1 MAKVTLENLGR
12 SSLFGALAE
21 VWRIGSRF
29 LLTPIIIGAIGFTGY
44 GTWTLLFSVA
54 AYLSMANAS
63 FGVAYTKFTAECVHS
78 GEYDRL
84 AGILG
89 AGIASVGAVAVV
101 GLAATW
107 WLSEPILRGLNVPVE
122 LQADARIAL
131 LIVMSTVVARLTIG
145 CTLEVLSG
153 LQRVDLSHR
162 LGITASAVEF
172 VVTVPLVLTGYGLLG
187 MACGYA
193 LGQATCFALGWRWVR
208 RHDAKIRIS
217 PRLATREGLRAV
229 VRVGGS
235 MQILALVTTVVVE
248 GVKFMLSALIDPR
261 ATALY
266 DLADKLVNLARAQT
280 TAVIGP
286 LLAAFADLQ
295 AGAEREA
302 ERLLA
307 LRASKAVAIV
317 GATAAAFLAVLARPA
332 LMAWTGEDVPLAA
345 WALQLMLLAEVFAQQ
360 TGVYSASQR
369 ARGLVRFEMV
379 YAAVSTSTFVI
390 ALLPLA
396 SIAPFEAVIYARLV
410 AVAIGASWYLRG
422 SLRFAPMPVTQ
433 WWRGGRFLAIFVVVG
448 AAAAMVALGHGLLP
462 ALPLPLSP
470 RWIAALEVALWS
482 VPYLAI
488 VVVGV
493 WRYALVDDERTSLA
507 DILRRKLARLRR

>member
-162 LGITASAVEF
+162 LGITASAV
-172 VVTVPLVLTGYGLLG
+172 
-187 MACGYA
+187 
-193 LGQATCFALGWRWVR
+193 
-208 RHDAKIRIS
+208 
-217 PRLATREGLRAV
+217 
-229 VRVGGS
+229 
-235 MQILALVTTVVVE
+235 
-248 GVKFMLSALIDPR
+248 
-261 ATALY
+261 
-266 DLADKLVNLARAQT
+266 
-280 TAVIGP
+280 
-286 LLAAFADLQ
+286 
-295 AGAEREA
+295 
-302 ERLLA
+302 
-307 LRASKAVAIV
+307 
-317 GATAAAFLAVLARPA
+317 
-332 LMAWTGEDVPLAA
+332 
-345 WALQLMLLAEVFAQQ
+345 
-360 TGVYSASQR
+360 
-369 ARGLVRFEMV
+369 
-379 YAAVSTSTFVI
+379 
-390 ALLPLA
+390 
-396 SIAPFEAVIYARLV
+396 
-410 AVAIGASWYLRG
+410 
-422 SLRFAPMPVTQ
+422 
-433 WWRGGRFLAIFVVVG
+433 
-448 AAAAMVALGHGLLP
+448 
-462 ALPLPLSP
+462 
-470 RWIAALEVALWS
+470 
-482 VPYLAI
+482 
-488 VVVGV
+488 
-493 WRYALVDDERTSLA
+493 
-507 DILRRKLARLRR
+507 